1 MLQILAITTPIF
13 ILIGI
18 GFMATR
24 SGLVSREQ
32 INGMGRF
39 VITFALPAL
48 VIKAMIERPL
58 HEVFDR
64 NYLLAYGLGSLA
76 MFVLGFLFARLLRR
90 DSLSGS
96 AIAALGMSV
105 SNSGFIGYPII
116 ALVVGEKA
124 AVGLALGMLVEN
136 LLMFPLGLILAEA
149 GEQLGAGLKAAFL
162 GTAKRLVIN
171 PLTISISLGLLL
183 ALLDVR
189 LPAIPLKV
197 VDMLAQASAPVAL
210 FVIGGSLV
218 GLKAGGLLGD
228 VLQLSIGKLILHP
241 LAVLLLFSWF
251 PVQDPALR
259 SVGVLF
265 ACSPMMSIYP
275 IVGQRFGLA
284 GRCAAA
290 LLGATL
296 LSFLTINA
304 FIGLL
309 GGPLG

>member
-1 MLQILAITTPIF
+1 MLQILGITAPIF

-18 GFMATR
+18 GFLATR
-24 SGLVSREQ
+24 SSLVSREQ
-32 INGMGRF
+32 IVGMGRF
-39 VITFALPAL
+39 VVTLALPAL
-48 VIKAMIERPL
+48 VIKALINRPL
-58 HEVFDR
+58 DEVFDR

-76 MFVLGFLFARLLRR
+76 LFFLGFFFARLLRR
-90 DSLSGS
+90 DNISGS
-96 AIAALGMSV
+96 AITALGMSM
-105 SNSGFIGYPII
+105 SNSGFIGYPIV

-124 AVGLALGMLVEN
+124 AVALALGMLVEN
-136 LLMFPLGLILAEA
+136 LLMLPLGLMLAEA
-149 GEQLGAGLKAAFL
+149 GQQLGVGLRAALL
-162 GTAKRLVIN
+162 GTCKRLLGN
-171 PLTISISLGLLL
+171 PIIIAISIGLFL

-189 LPAIPLKV
+189 LPAIVQQV
-197 VDMLAQASAPVAL
+197 VEMLAQAAAPVAL

-228 VLQLSIGKLILHP
+228 VLHVSIGKLILHP
-241 LAVLLLFSWF
+241 LAVLLMFTWF

-259 SVGVLF
+259 IAGVLF
-265 ACSPMMSIYP
+265 ACAPMMSIYP

-290 LLGATL
+290 LLGATV
-296 LSFLTINA
+296 LSFLTISA

>member
-18 GFMATR
+18 GFLATR

-39 VITFALPAL
+39 VVTLALPAL
-48 VIKAMIERPL
+48 VIKALIERPL

-64 NYLLAYGLGSLA
+64 NYVLAYGLGSLA

-90 DSLSGS
+90 DSISGS
-96 AIAALGMSV
+96 AITALGMSM
-105 SNSGFIGYPII
+105 SNSGFIGYPIV
-116 ALVVGEKA
+116 ALVVGETA

-136 LLMFPLGLILAEA
+136 LLMFPLGLMLAEA
-149 GEQLGAGLKAAFL
+149 GEQLGAGLKAALL
-162 GTAKRLVIN
+162 GTAKRLLSN
-171 PLTISISLGLLL
+171 PLILSISLGLLL

-189 LPAIPLKV
+189 LPAIPLQV

-228 VLQLSIGKLILHP
+228 VLQVSIGKLILHP

-259 SVGVLF
+259 IAGVLF

-275 IVGQRFGLA
+275 IIGQRFGLA

-304 FIGLL
+304 FIAWL

>member
-18 GFMATR
+18 GFLATR

-39 VITFALPAL
+39 VVTLALPAL
-48 VIKAMIERPL
+48 VIKALIERPL

-90 DSLSGS
+90 DSISGS
-96 AIAALGMSV
+96 AITALGMSM
-105 SNSGFIGYPII
+105 SNSGFIGYPIV
-116 ALVVGEKA
+116 ALVVGETA

-136 LLMFPLGLILAEA
+136 LLMFPLGLMLAEA
-149 GEQLGAGLKAAFL
+149 GEQLGAGLKAALL
-162 GTAKRLVIN
+162 GTAKRLLSN
-171 PLTISISLGLLL
+171 PLILSISLGLLL

-197 VDMLAQASAPVAL
+197 VEMLAQASAPVAL

-228 VLQLSIGKLILHP
+228 VLQVSIGKLILHP

-259 SVGVLF
+259 IAGVLF

-275 IVGQRFGLA
+275 IIGQRFGLA

-304 FIGLL
+304 FIAWL